1 MNGTCHLLYCAARPG
16 DTTVIPQGLA
26 VMKNGQAVFQVGD
39 NSAQCDWDHVD
50 NVTYGHILA
59 YEKLLDAQDPSKPGP
74 AAGQVF
80 NITGCE
86 PWPLW
91 TYFQRMWFEY
101 NGYKQPFKIVIPY
114 WLAYAIAVITVF
126 FQDLFGLKRGGMTP
140 HTVIYATA
148 WRTHNCDKAKRL
160 LGYKPIISTEEG
172 LVQAVKWYKE
182 EEKRLMQEQKQ
193 TKSK

>member
-1 MNGTCHLLYCAARPG
+1 
-16 DTTVIPQGLA
+16 
-26 VMKNGQAVFQVGD
+26 MKNGQAVFQVGD

-59 YEKLLDAQDPSKPGP
+59 YEKLLSPSNPNEPGP
-74 AAGQVF
+74 AAGEIF

-126 FQDLFGLKRGGMTP
+126 FQDLFGLKRSGMTP

-160 LGYKPIISTEEG
+160 LGYEPVISTEAG
-172 LVQAVKWYKE
+172 LVQAIKWYKE
-182 EEKRLMQEQKQ
+182 EEQRLIQEQKQ
-193 TKSK
+193 SKIK